1 MSETLLVEIG
11 NTAWKVARYRAGLPI
26 EFLHKGYGID
36 GLLEFLTEQ
45 PMQHVAL
52 ASVGTEEHIAAIQAH
67 LDAQGKVLHVARSA
81 TGFGIQHC
89 YQQPETLGVDRWL
102 TLFVAKA
109 SQRAAIIID
118 AGTAITLDV
127 ITANGDHK
135 GGWIAPGMK
144 LMQESL
150 VQRSTRLK
158 VTEQVPNEI
167 LGTATE
173 RAIFLGCRASLR
185 GFVSAALSAAY
196 GALGVQNNLNSKL
209 PTNAAADSTASAIAV
224 WCTGGDSEYLQVGE
238 LSNAEMRPHLV
249 LEGLALWYQ
258 QKEAT

>member
-1 MSETLLVEIG
+1 MSATLLVEIG
-11 NTAWKVARYRAGLPI
+11 NTAWKVARYQAGVPL
-26 EFLHKGYGID
+26 EFLHRGYGID
-36 GLLEFLTEQ
+36 ALLTFLAEQ
-45 PMQHVAL
+45 PMQNVAL
-52 ASVGTEEHIAAIQAH
+52 ASVGAEEHISVIRTH
-67 LDAQGKVLHVARSA
+67 LEGYDKTLHVAGSKV
-81 TGFGIQHC
+81 GFGIKNC

-102 TLFVAKA
+102 TLLVAKA
-109 SQRAAIIID
+109 SNTAAIIID

-127 ITANGDHK
+127 ITADGEHK

-150 VQRSTRLK
+150 IQRSTRLR
-158 VTEQVPNEI
+158 VTEEVPNET

-185 GFVSAALSAAY
+185 GFVAEALSAAY
-196 GALGVQNNLNSKL
+196 SALDTRND
-209 PTNAAADSTASAIAV
+209 AAISNVAV
-224 WCTGGDSEYLQVGE
+224 WCTGGDSEYLRLAE
-238 LSNAEMRPHLV
+238 LRYAEMRPHLV